1 MQPHA
6 LNWSTARLKH
16 CAAAG
21 NPSYTRLLRSR
32 LPIIGMLAGVGVI
45 AAGDATL
52 QIPLIGAGIGVF
64 GTAAAKLSKGPSGK
78 KKDKLS
84 GKAGD

>member
-1 MQPHA
+1 
-6 LNWSTARLKH
+6 
-16 CAAAG
+16 
-21 NPSYTRLLRSR
+21 
-32 LPIIGMLAGVGVI
+32 MLAGVGVI